1 MDASNFSN
9 SIRELK
15 MTLMAEGITA
25 VNIATLNEGL
35 QYAIQNNRVEDSEV
49 RALLLAL
56 DYFKDSLPYYT
67 ILQIDL
73 INKLFLYGNVLL
85 SMNGQVDTN
94 GATKSIAA
102 CCGNDDDDEPVV
114 MPIHMNANK
123 MIGDN
128 RGDIDPARDLT
139 PAKIAET
146 AGMIHKEVSM
156 DPSTRTKTIVTYEH
170 QKDGTLKKL
179 NTEILTEP
187 AEDDIFANILGDSF
201 VKDESSSAVSA
212 DDL

>member
-73 INKLFLYGNVLL
+73 INKLFLYGSVLL
-85 SMNGQVDTN
+85 SMNGQVDSD
-94 GATKSIAA
+94 GATKSIAS
-102 CCGNDDDDEPVV
+102 CCADDEEEVV

-123 MIGDN
+123 LIGDN
-128 RGDIDPARDLT
+128 RGTIDPARDLT

-146 AGMIHKEVSM
+146 AGMIHKEISM
-156 DPSTRTKTIVTYEH
+156 DPSTRTKTVVTYEH

-179 NTEILTEP
+179 NTEVLTEP

-201 VKDESSSAVSA
+201 EKDESSSAVTA